1 MTSRSSKGKAP
12 TNMQKPTSIITV
24 GLDIGYGNTKGIAD
38 TGTVVFPSV
47 AGYARDIKFSADEI
61 SGKYPGDQLTDN
73 QGDWFVGELALK
85 QIPEAQLLMLKG
97 RTANEDELGMAFR
110 LRMMYAALAKL
121 FPYQHG
127 DAVHIRIATGL
138 PVDHMRDAATM
149 KEALIGQHKI
159 STNNANFIANITD
172 VMVMPQ
178 PYGTLYSQQLLP
190 NGALDP
196 HYTAIRSAVVDVGR
210 FTVDCA
216 LDDNGEY
223 IDAESGS
230 LEAGVH
236 TVQERLAAVLEAD
249 FRQKPT
255 YAEVEHVL
263 RTGYHQ
269 AFGEPVDYR
278 TEVDKALKPLRDG
291 TLGIMNRLWGSG
303 MGIDA
308 VWVTGGGGDLVRA
321 AVMKAYRQARLVK
334 DAQISNAIGYR
345 SYALSVAE

>member
-1 MTSRSSKGKAP
+1 MTNRSSKAKTPAP
-12 TNMQKPTSIITV
+12 IQKIGNMLTI
-24 GLDIGYGNTKGIAD
+24 GLDIGYGNTKAIGD
-38 TGTVVFPSV
+38 TGVSIFPSV

-61 SGKYPGDQLTDN
+61 SSKYPGDQLTDN
-73 QGDWFVGELALK
+73 HGDWFIGDLALK

-127 DAVHIRIATGL
+127 DAVHVRIATGL

-236 TVQERLAAVLEAD
+236 TVQEKLASVLEAD

-255 YAEVEHVL
+255 YAEVEHLL

-269 AFGEPVDYR
+269 AFGEAVDYR
-278 TEVDKALKPLRDG
+278 TERDKALKPLRDG
-291 TLGIMNRLWGSG
+291 TLALMNRLWGSG

-308 VWVTGGGGDLVRA
+308 IWITGGGGELVRD
-321 AVMKAYRQARLVK
+321 AVMKAFRQSRLVK
-334 DAQISNAIGYR
+334 DAQTSNAIGYR
-345 SYALSVAE
+345 SYAMSVAE